1 MYQLLINKIKQ
12 YLKLRINIMSKKT
25 IIQGIIMEKILKT
38 AIATLVLP
46 TMFFGIAGCSMTGN
60 SSIDNEGDSRRVSNV
75 VWNNQVDTDFR
86 ELLSAEVRD
95 DETRLIFIRKNDDD
109 LEQTSANISVNNRY
123 QVSLHPGNY
132 TAVNS
137 CVGNNQLSAH
147 ATGFKDNNLLA
158 DKTDY
163 KLDGGQTYFF
173 YIDMDAS
180 GKSTLEQI
188 TSDSALPLLETKR
201 YQTHQISRVVP
212 NCPAPVVT
220 PPPIVQP
227 TVPVLAEKVTI
238 ELEVLF
244 ETDKSI
250 VRPEYYSKVSE
261 LAAFMVKYPNT
272 VVTIEGHTDS
282 RASDSYNQALSQRR
296 VDAVKEV
303 LITQFSVAPERLTA
317 IGYGESQPRANNDN
331 AEGRQLNRRVVAVV
345 EERTSS

>member
-1 MYQLLINKIKQ
+1 
-12 YLKLRINIMSKKT
+12 
-25 IIQGIIMEKILKT
+25 MERVFKNMT
-38 AIATLVLP
+38 AAIVLP
-46 TMFFGIAGCSMTGN
+46 ALLLSLSACAMTGH
-60 SSIDNEGDSRRVSNV
+60 SSVDNEGDSRRVGNV
-75 VWNNQVDTDFR
+75 TWNNQADTDFQKI
-86 ELLSAEVRD
+86 LAANVD
-95 DETRLIFIRKNDDD
+95 TDETRLVFIRKNDDD
-109 LEQTSANISVNNRY
+109 VEQTSANVSINNRF

-132 TAVNS
+132 TVVNS
-137 CVGNNQLSAH
+137 CVGTNQVSAH
-147 ATGFKDNNLLA
+147 ATGFKDNDLLA
-158 DKTDY
+158 DKKDY
-163 KLDGGQTYFF
+163 QLVGGQTYFF
-173 YIDMDAS
+173 YVDMDDT
-180 GKSTLEQI
+180 GKSKLDQI
-188 TSDSALPLLETKR
+188 TAESALPLLDAKR

-317 IGYGESQPRANNDN
+317 IGYGESQPRASNDN

>member
-1 MYQLLINKIKQ
+1 
-12 YLKLRINIMSKKT
+12 
-25 IIQGIIMEKILKT
+25 MERVFKNMT
-38 AIATLVLP
+38 AAIVLP
-46 TMFFGIAGCSMTGN
+46 ALLLSLSACAMTGH
-60 SSIDNEGDSRRVSNV
+60 SSVDNEGDSRRVGNV
-75 VWNNQVDTDFR
+75 TWNNQVDTDFQKI
-86 ELLSAEVRD
+86 LAANVD
-95 DETRLIFIRKNDDD
+95 TDETRLVFIRKNDDD
-109 LEQTSANISVNNRY
+109 VEQTSANVSINNRF

-132 TAVNS
+132 TVVNS
-137 CVGNNQLSAH
+137 CVGTNQVSAH
-147 ATGFKDNNLLA
+147 ATGFKDNDLLA
-158 DKTDY
+158 DKQDY
-163 KLDGGQTYFF
+163 QLVGGQTYFF
-173 YIDMDAS
+173 YVDMDDT
-180 GKSTLEQI
+180 GKSKLDQI
-188 TSDSALPLLETKR
+188 TAESALPLLDAKR

-250 VRPEYYSKVSE
+250 VRPEYYSKVSD

-317 IGYGESQPRANNDN
+317 IGYGESQPRASNDN